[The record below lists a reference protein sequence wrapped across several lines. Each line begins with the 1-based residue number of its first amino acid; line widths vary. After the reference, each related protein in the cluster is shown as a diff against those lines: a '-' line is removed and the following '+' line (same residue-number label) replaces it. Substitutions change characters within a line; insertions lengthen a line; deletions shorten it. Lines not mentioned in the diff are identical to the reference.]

1 VVAPQAVDPV
11 LDDNMYPSGR
21 WIVNLEKQLSETQI
35 SKIKSVGNGSGLS
48 SSYAHDI
55 LDYKLASKFGIN
67 SSTVLVYDVPLTAGA
82 EELEYI
88 FEDYALE
95 RAGVRKLASSDQ
107 RQEGYTS
114 SGSFLVNFSSRIE
127 AERALFE
134 MNGSTFAGSQ
144 LHMYL
149 YS

>member
-1 VVAPQAVDPV
+1 
-11 LDDNMYPSGR
+11 MYPSGK
-21 WIVNLEKQLSETQI
+21 WIVTLEKEVTDEQLN
-35 SKIKSVGNGSGLS
+35 KIKAFGKDSEIS
-48 SSYAHDI
+48 SSFARDI

-67 SSTVLVYDVPLTAGA
+67 SSTVLVYDVPPTAGA

-95 RAGVRKLASSDQ
+95 KTGVRKLASSEQ
-107 RQEGYTS
+107 KFEGFSS
-114 SGSFLVNFSSRIE
+114 SGSFLVNFSTRIE